1 MLDGARNRKLCKAVI
16 GNFIL
21 VDTNRECLF
30 EREKQCNAEIFLL
43 SVRLVDHEDK
53 KRRHFNKKAAL

>member
-30 EREKQCNAEIFLL
+30 EREKQCNAEIFCC
-43 SVRLVDHEDK
+43 R
-53 KRRHFNKKAAL
+53 FG